1 MFESLR
7 KSKMRFVLG
16 PFCLGILCGTGTV
29 LLLMLVLALV
39 MNFVDL
45 PPTALSVIGTVI
57 LAAGGFLAAFVTAL
71 IARRM
76 GLVIGV
82 ICGAVFAGMSLLAGR
97 LVSGVSGTPLWGRL
111 LILLAAAIVG
121 GILGVNKKQRKRR

>member
-29 LLLMLVLALV
+29 LLLMLLTAAVLHFA
-39 MNFVDL
+39 DL
-45 PPTALSVIGTVI
+45 PLAALSVIGTVI
-57 LAAGGFLAAFVTAL
+57 LMAGGFLGAFVTAL

-76 GLVIGV
+76 GLLIG
-82 ICGAVFAGMSLLAGR
+82 IASGAVFAGISLLAGR
-97 LVSGVSGTPLWGRL
+97 LVSDVGGTPVWSRFFL
-111 LILLAAAIVG
+111 LLAAAIVG
-121 GILGVNKKQRKRR
+121 GILGVNKKQRRRR

>member
-29 LLLMLVLALV
+29 LLLMLLTAAVLHFA
-39 MNFVDL
+39 DL
-45 PPTALSVIGTVI
+45 PLAALSVIGTVI
-57 LAAGGFLAAFVTAL
+57 LMAGGFLGTFVTAL

-76 GLVIGV
+76 GLLIG
-82 ICGAVFAGMSLLAGR
+82 IASGAVFAGISLLAGR
-97 LVSGVSGTPLWGRL
+97 LVSDVGGTPVWSRFFL
-111 LILLAAAIVG
+111 LLAAAIVG
-121 GILGVNKKQRKRR
+121 GILGVNKKQRRRR